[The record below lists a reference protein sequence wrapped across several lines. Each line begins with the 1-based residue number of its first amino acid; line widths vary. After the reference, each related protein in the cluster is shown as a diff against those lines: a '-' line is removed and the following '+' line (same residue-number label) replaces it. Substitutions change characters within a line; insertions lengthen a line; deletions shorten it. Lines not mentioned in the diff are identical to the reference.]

1 MTEQPTGHTPREQTT
16 SGLFTLG
23 GRYVAEREIAQG
35 GMGVVYAGR
44 DTLLERP
51 VAIKVL
57 RLEPGRESQDEFL
70 REARAAAALRHP
82 HIVDVYDAGVE
93 RDRPY
98 IVMEYVSGE
107 TLRDRLTREGPLAP
121 LEAAALAAEIAEALD
136 YAHRRG
142 VVHCDVKPGN
152 ILLSP
157 EQGPKLVDFGIARA
171 GTGTDDG
178 SIAGTAAYIAPE
190 VIEGS
195 AVDGRTDIYSLAA
208 VLYEMLTGTPPHR
221 GRDLAEVFTRR
232 ERETPE
238 PPHER
243 NPAVPYELS
252 AVVLRALQ
260 PDPARRFAS
269 AAEFA
274 AALRGFTEGLTR
286 RMARPAPAS
295 AAAQDR
301 PTELMPR
308 PPATVRPTGR
318 RTLPLVLAAL
328 VLVLTAMVVGGVVA
342 LRGGLSGGSATVSV
356 PEVINQRVDEAAEQL
371 HARGLQVAAPVEL
384 VPNPAPLGTVIG
396 QEPPP
401 NTPVKRGSS
410 VRLTVSTGP

>member
-1 MTEQPTGHTPREQTT
+1 MTEQPTGRTPREQTA

-57 RLEPGRESQDEFL
+57 RLEPGRDSRDEFL
-70 REARAAAALRHP
+70 REARAAAALRHA

-93 RDRPY
+93 RDLPY
-98 IVMEYVSGE
+98 IVMEYVPGE
-107 TLRDRLTREGPLAP
+107 TLRDLITREGPLEP
-121 LEAAALAAEIAEALD
+121 LRAAALAAQIAEALD
-136 YAHRRG
+136 YAHRHG

-157 EQGPKLVDFGIARA
+157 EQGPKIVDFGIARA

-178 SIAGTAAYIAPE
+178 SIAGTAPYIAPE
-190 VIEGS
+190 VIERGV
-195 AVDGRTDIYSLAA
+195 VDGRADVYSLAA
-208 VLYEMLTGTPPHR
+208 VLYEMLTGSPPHLE
-221 GRDLAEVFTRR
+221 RDLAGMLTNHERR
-232 ERETPE
+232 KPV

-243 NPAVPYELS
+243 NPAVPQELS
-252 AVVLRALQ
+252 AVVARALQ
-260 PDPARRFAS
+260 ADPTQRFAS

-286 RMARPAPAS
+286 RMPRPAPARS
-295 AAAQDR
+295 AAVEH
-301 PTELMPR
+301 PTEVMPR
-308 PPATVRPTGR
+308 PPAAAR
-318 RTLPLVLAAL
+318 RSGHRERRLALAAVGAL
-328 VLVLTAMVVGGVVA
+328 LMAAIVGGAA
-342 LRGGLSGGSATVSV
+342 LARAGLVGGSGTVMV
-356 PEVINQRVDEAAEQL
+356 PEVINQRVDAAAEQV
-371 HARGLQVAAPVEL
+371 HARGLQVASPVEL

>member
-1 MTEQPTGHTPREQTT
+1 MTEQPTGPTPREQTAP
-16 SGLFTLG
+16 GLFTLG

-44 DTLLERP
+44 DTLLQRP

-57 RLEPGRESQDEFL
+57 RLEPGRESRDEFL

-93 RDRPY
+93 RDLPY
-98 IVMEYVSGE
+98 IVMEYVPGE
-107 TLRDRLTREGPLAP
+107 TLRELLTREGPLEP
-121 LEAAALAAEIAEALD
+121 LRAAALAAEVAEALD

-157 EQGPKLVDFGIARA
+157 EQGPKIVDFGIARA
-171 GTGTDDG
+171 GASTDDG

-190 VIEGS
+190 VVEGGT
-195 AVDGRTDIYSLAA
+195 VDGRADVYSLAA
-208 VLYEMLTGTPPHR
+208 VLYEMLTGSPPHVE
-221 GRDLAEVFTRR
+221 RDLAGVLARR
-232 ERETPE
+232 EQRRPL

-243 NPAVPYELS
+243 NPAVPPDLS
-252 AVVLRALQ
+252 ALVMRALQ
-260 PDPARRFAS
+260 PDPAGRFAT

-274 AALRGFTEGLTR
+274 TALRGFTEGLTHR
-286 RMARPAPAS
+286 IPRPTPARPTAE
-295 AAAQDR
+295 DH
-301 PTELMPR
+301 PTEVMPR
-308 PPATVRPTGR
+308 PPEAAR
-318 RTLPLVLAAL
+318 RTRRRAPLLAL
-328 VLVLTAMVVGGVVA
+328 VALALLLVVGGGAVL
-342 LRGGLSGGSATVSV
+342 LRAGPLGGGGTVTV
-356 PEVINQRVDEAAEQL
+356 PEVINQRVDAAAERV
-371 HARGLQVAAPVEL
+371 HASGLQVASPVEL